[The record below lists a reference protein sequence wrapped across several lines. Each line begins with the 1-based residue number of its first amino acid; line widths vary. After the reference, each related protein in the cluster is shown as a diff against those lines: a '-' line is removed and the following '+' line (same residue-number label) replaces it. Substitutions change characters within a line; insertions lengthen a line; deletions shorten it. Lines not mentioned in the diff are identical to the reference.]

1 MTATTIA
8 DPFALSHEDIAE
20 QLEPFCDGAL
30 DRFSD
35 PELLYAYDLAT
46 AWAHDLLTA
55 EAAACSIAA
64 EWLGRHGRNIPR
76 ISADVAL
83 AQFAELA
90 AQFDTSFWQLDP
102 AE

>member
-8 DPFALSHEDIAE
+8 DPFALSHEDIAD
-20 QLEPFCDGAL
+20 QLEPSCNDAL

-35 PELLYAYDLAT
+35 HELLYAYDLAT

-64 EWLGRHGRNIPR
+64 EWLARHGRNIPR
-76 ISADVAL
+76 ASADDVL

-90 AQFDTSFWQLDP
+90 AQLDSSFWQIDDT
-102 AE
+102 E